1 MNVLPMLKFLF
12 QLIQTRKVFVISNKP
27 VSVVAAVFGTVDTV
41 FALLDNVGEVVD
53 DVCAPTTSGVVVVWK
68 VTLPVYSAGKTWDYS
83 TREQL
88 NQKKLQTCS
97 HIDVH
102 STNTC
107 VNIWRLPKT

>member
-1 MNVLPMLKFLF
+1 MNVMSILKFLF
-12 QLIQTRKVFVISNKP
+12 QLFQTRKVFVISNKP

-41 FALLDNVGEVVD
+41 FALLDNVGELVD
-53 DVCAPTTSGVVVVWK
+53 DVCSPTTPGVVVAWK

-88 NQKKLQTCS
+88 NRKQLQTCL

-102 STNTC
+102 
-107 VNIWRLPKT
+107 